1 MLKMAVT
8 HRGDWLRA
16 EKGGVGGG
24 HSLALSALVLLL
36 TTVDFKDGCRAIDSG
51 SVFLR
56 SCCDSQRKNADRQ
69 VSGWCLRNKH

>member
-1 MLKMAVT
+1 MLNMTVT

-16 EKGGVGGG
+16 EKGGAGGG

-36 TTVDFKDGCRAIDSG
+36 TTVDFRLCRAIDSG